1 MVWTDLLH
9 ITLFFFQD
17 LLQKVLA
24 FQLELQ
30 ELVAYEDTHV
40 SPHFYI
46 GFLALMQYKI
56 MFATDENIT

>member
-9 ITLFFFQD
+9 TRVFFF

-30 ELVAYEDTHV
+30 ELVVYEDTQI
-40 SPHFYI
+40 SLHFYI

-56 MFATDENIT
+56 MFATEENIT